1 MSIEALAVSCLRTRS
16 FELQPFLDA
25 MAALPMAF
33 EELFALYIGKNM
45 LNRFRQNNG
54 YKTGEYRK
62 LWSGREDNEHLI
74 ELLEELNVP
83 AAELPEALYDAR
95 CSLQRRL
102 TMRPTLQTPWQEAW
116 QPEFV
121 GTLLFLVDRN
131 RVLLIEK
138 KTGHGMGKIN
148 APGGKWDIGE
158 SLMACARRE
167 MLEETVSMRNRWA
180 VQRNC
185 VLSNVTAPS
194 GWAMCLLRNS
204 FPEP

>member
-1 MSIEALAVSCLRTRS
+1 
-16 FELQPFLDA
+16 
-25 MAALPMAF
+25 
-33 EELFALYIGKNM
+33 
-45 LNRFRQNNG
+45 
-54 YKTGEYRK
+54 
-62 LWSGREDNEHLI
+62 
-74 ELLEELNVP
+74 
-83 AAELPEALYDAR
+83 
-95 CSLQRRL
+95 
-102 TMRPTLQTPWQEAW
+102 MRPTLRTLWQEAW

-167 MLEETVSMRNRWA
+167 MLEETGIDA
-180 VQRNC
+180 QPLGCARNC
-185 VLSNVTAPS
+185 VLSNVMAPN

-204 FPEP
+204 FPVP